1 MEGVA
6 VIRQVLAANAALIAL
21 VPATRIQAGD
31 MPQGTTLPAISI
43 VRVSSNDRNLPNPG
57 TYRHVTE
64 RVQVNVMA
72 STYPQ
77 QRTVL
82 AAIRAAAADQ
92 FPTVSGL
99 IRVTIHTDGA
109 GPDFINE
116 QASIFV
122 GSQDF
127 MVTYSEQRA

>member
-6 VIRQVLAANAALIAL
+6 ALRQILVANAALTAL
-21 VPATRIQAGD
+21 VPETRIQAGD
-31 MPQGTTLPAISI
+31 MPEGTILPAISLA
-43 VRVSSNDRNLPNPG
+43 RVSSVDRNLPNPG
-57 TYRHVTE
+57 TNRHVRD

-77 QRTVL
+77 HRVVL
-82 AAIRAAAADQ
+82 AAVRAAAADQ

-99 IRVTIHTDGA
+99 LRVTIHTDGA
-109 GPDFINE
+109 GPDFMNE
-116 QASIFV
+116 AASIYL

-127 MVTYSEQRA
+127 IVTYSEAR

>member
-21 VPATRIQAGD
+21 VPAMRIQAGD
-31 MPQGTTLPAISI
+31 MPQGTALPAISI
-43 VRVSSNDRNLPNPG
+43 VRVSSTDRNLPNPG
-57 TYRHVTE
+57 TYRHVRD

-77 QRTVL
+77 QRAVL

-92 FPTVSGL
+92 FPTVSGI

-116 QASIFV
+116 QASIYV

-127 MVTYSEQRA
+127 IVTYSEQRA

>member
-1 MEGVA
+1 MEGVGA
-6 VIRQVLAANAALIAL
+6 VRQVLAANAALIAL

-43 VRVSSNDRNLPNPG
+43 VRVSSTDRNLPNPG

-77 QRTVL
+77 QRAVVS
-82 AAIRAAAADQ
+82 AIRAAAADQ
-92 FPTVSGL
+92 FPTVLGL

-127 MVTYSEQRA
+127 IVTYSEQRA

>member
-6 VIRQVLAANAALIAL
+6 ALRQVLVANGALTAL

-31 MPQGTTLPAISI
+31 MPEGTVLPAISLT
-43 VRVSSNDRNLPNPG
+43 RVSSTDRNLPNPG
-57 TYRHVTE
+57 ANRHVRD

-77 QRTVL
+77 QREVL
-82 AAIRAAAADQ
+82 AAVRAAAADQ

-99 IRVTIHTDGA
+99 LRVTIHTDGA
-109 GPDFINE
+109 GPDFRNE
-116 QASIFV
+116 QASIFL

-127 MVTYSEQRA
+127 IVTYSEAR

>member
-1 MEGVA
+1 MDGVA
-6 VIRQVLAANAALIAL
+6 AMRQVLAGNAALTAL
-21 VPATRIQAGD
+21 VPTTRIQAGD
-31 MPQGTTLPAISI
+31 MPLGTALPAISV
-43 VRVSSNDRNLPNPG
+43 VRVSSTDRNLPNPG

-72 STYPQ
+72 STYPSQ
-77 QRTVL
+77 KAVLRAVRT
-82 AAIRAAAADQ
+82 AAADQ

-109 GPDFINE
+109 GPDFRNE
-116 QASIFV
+116 QASIFL

-127 MVTYSEQRA
+127 IVTYSEAR